1 MLSIPHKLAKGSA
14 AHFILLGLLSLL
26 VLLLSACQDQIMQ
39 PLVQGKPIYGVD
51 ANNNLIRF
59 GSMRPDSVTNRKY
72 ISGLQDSEYILGIDF
87 RPVDGRLY
95 GVSNFNLIYV
105 IDTVSA
111 VALPA
116 RSTAFPTLLNGTFFG
131 FGFNPVPDKIRIHSN
146 AEQDLRIDPVTG
158 VLARDSTL
166 AYDFSDVYFG
176 FNPNI
181 VGTAYTNSV
190 AGAIITSLFAIDSN
204 LDVLVTLPS
213 PNNGKLVTIGDL
225 GVNTNDYV
233 GFDISGPDGVAYAS
247 LTPASNG
254 SSGFYRINLATG
266 AATLLGPIGNFFPL
280 HSIAI
285 AP

>member
-1 MLSIPHKLAKGSA
+1 MLSNPHKLAKRSTISFA
-14 AHFILLGLLSLL
+14 LVSMLSLL
-26 VLLLSACQDQIMQ
+26 TFLLSACQDQIMQ
-39 PLVQGKPIYGVD
+39 PQVQGKPIYGVD

-59 GSMRPDSVTNRKY
+59 GSMRPDSVTNRNY
-72 ISGLQDSEYILGIDF
+72 ISGLQDGELILGIDF

-116 RSTAFPTLLNGTFFG
+116 RSTALPTLLNGTFFG

-158 VLARDSTL
+158 ALARDSTL

-176 FNPNI
+176 FNPSI

-190 AGAIITSLFAIDSN
+190 AGATITSLFAIDSN
-204 LDVLVTLPS
+204 LDVLVTLPA

-233 GFDISGPDGVAYAS
+233 GFDISGPDGVAYAT
-247 LTPASNG
+247 LTPLASG
-254 SSGFYRINLATG
+254 ASTFYLINLSTG
-266 AATLLGPIGNFFPL
+266 AATPLGDVGNFFPVQ
-280 HSIAI
+280 SIAV